1 MMGGQ
6 VAFFCTVGRG
16 MERFV
21 LHEVSAKLSAA
32 EVESLPG
39 KVFFKGNPDLCA
51 LRKVKSAERLFLL
64 LHRGPPITACTGAN
78 SWERPP
84 GGGGQLWD
92 VFVALRSLVQGDVS
106 LWPETLR
113 VWEAFQEQLPPLGTS
128 HGQEKAF
135 KRRSDTDQT
144 EPKAKTW
151 RGETEEAAAPQGTAP
166 DPVTHPPVGHSAEP
180 VTFRVSCRC
189 AGVCA
194 KTMTA
199 QDVSRIIGVSL
210 SKQFGWKVD
219 LRRPRLEIFVHLND
233 MYSVVGFPILRQSLA
248 NRDYIQR
255 AGLRA
260 TTAWAMASMA
270 EIDTAKYI
278 LDPMCGV
285 GTILLE
291 AAMEWPHAIFL
302 GIDKS
307 ESQLKIAVQ
316 NVTKAGVM
324 GSVAFLRGSVLALPV
339 IPDSMDVVISDIPF
353 GRKFTFSKDI
363 TELLPDII
371 HQMERVL
378 RVGGV
383 LVLLLSQKLHYRL
396 KTNYKFKSMEGEN
409 LQDGGSQ
416 CGSED
421 AKAEEQTAESTLDF
435 PTLIHVE
442 SHPVSL
448 GSTEAV
454 IFKCKKSSRAATL

>member
-1 MMGGQ
+1 MTGGH

-21 LHEVSAKLSAA
+21 LHEVSSKLSAV

-51 LRKVKSAERLFLL
+51 LRKVKSAERVFLL
-64 LHRGPPITACTGAN
+64 LHKGPPITECTGN
-78 SWERPP
+78 V
-84 GGGGQLWD
+84 L
-92 VFVALRSLVQGDVS
+92 VALRSLVQGDAS
-106 LWPETLR
+106 LWLETLQ
-113 VWEAFQEQLPPLGTS
+113 VWETFQEQLPPQGTS
-128 HGQEKAF
+128 HGQEKAL
-135 KRRSDTDQT
+135 KRRSNNDQT
-144 EPKAKTW
+144 EPKPKTW
-151 RGETEEAAAPQGTAP
+151 KGETEEAAATPELPPP
-166 DPVTHPPVGHSAEP
+166 DPITHPLVGHSAEP

-189 AGVCA
+189 AGVCT

-199 QDVSRIIGVSL
+199 QDMSRIIGVSL

-219 LRRPRLEIFVHLND
+219 LQRPQLEIFVHLND

-270 EIDTAKYI
+270 EI
-278 LDPMCGV
+278 G
-285 GTILLE
+285 
-291 AAMEWPHAIFL
+291 HAIFL

-307 ESQLKIAVQ
+307 ESQLKIALK
-316 NVTKAGVM
+316 NVTKAGVL
-324 GSVAFLRGSVLALPV
+324 GSIAFLRGSVLDLPV
-339 IPDSMDVVISDIPF
+339 IPESMDVVVSDIPF
-353 GRKFTFSKDI
+353 GRKFTCSKDI

-383 LVLLLSQKLHYRL
+383 LVLLLSQKLYYRL
-396 KTNYKFKSMEGEN
+396 KTNYKFKSMESEN

-416 CGSED
+416 RGGEN
-421 AKAEEQTAESTLDF
+421 AKAEEQISERTLDF

>member
-1 MMGGQ
+1 MMGGH

-21 LHEVSAKLSAA
+21 LDEVSAKLSAV

-64 LHRGPPITACTGAN
+64 LHKGPPLTERTGN
-78 SWERPP
+78 
-84 GGGGQLWD
+84 
-92 VFVALRSLVQGDVS
+92 VFVALRSLVQGDES
-106 LWPETLR
+106 LWQETLR
-113 VWEAFQEQLPPLGTS
+113 VWETFQDQLPPQGTS
-128 HGQEKAF
+128 HGQEKAW
-135 KRRSDTDQT
+135 KRRSDHDPT
-144 EPKAKTW
+144 ELKPKTSK
-151 RGETEEAAAPQGTAP
+151 EEAARPPGE
-166 DPVTHPPVGHSAEP
+166 PVGPERTAHPLVGPSAEP
-180 VTFRVSCRC
+180 ITFRVSCRC
-189 AGVCA
+189 AGVYT

-199 QDVSRIIGVSL
+199 QDISRIIGVSL
-210 SKQFGWKVD
+210 SKEFGWKPD
-219 LRRPRLEIFVHLND
+219 LRHPRLEIFVHLND

-270 EIDTAKYI
+270 EISTAKYI

-302 GIDKS
+302 GVDKS
-307 ESQLKIAVQ
+307 ESQLKIAVK
-316 NVTKAGVM
+316 NVKKAGVM

-339 IPDSMDVVISDIPF
+339 LPESMDVVVSDIPF
-353 GRKFTFSKDI
+353 GRKFTCSKDI

-371 HQMERVL
+371 HQMEKVL
-378 RVGGV
+378 RVRGV
-383 LVLLLSQKLHYRL
+383 LVLLLSQKLHYNL
-396 KTNYKFKSMEGEN
+396 KTNYKFKSNESEN

-416 CGSED
+416 RGSED
-421 AKAEEQTAESTLDF
+421 SKTEDQIAERNLDF

-448 GSTEAV
+448 GATEAV
-454 IFKCKKSSRAATL
+454 IFKCKKTSRAVTL